1 MKIKGL
7 IGLLAAGLL
16 VAACASDPRLPGSSG
31 GLPKSQPTSTAAQ
44 ALSGQP
50 SAARIADDPAPD
62 RQGWTATPAQ
72 PPAPAPTASPV
83 APRISINVIMDRA
96 PIAAA
101 ADAVLG
107 DALRRPF
114 RIDPAVTGEISF
126 RLVGDMTEA
135 DILATLDQ
143 ALRASGAALAG
154 GPGGT
159 LTIVPAASAPAFSV
173 LPGADTP
180 QRAVYAGGVAI
191 YRARNV
197 SAAELVRLLTPLAE
211 GRAQVRADPVHEHVY
226 ISGDPGAVNSLLRT
240 AELFDVD
247 WMAGNSFQYYPLKYA
262 AAKDVAEDVRRI
274 YGGPDGPVG
283 TQVDLIDIN
292 RLNAIIIVA
301 KSPALLAQ
309 TAQWIDRLDQPA
321 SPSDQRLRVIPLDNI
336 KAEDFVKV
344 IGGFFGAGGP
354 QAPGSLQGGEAPA
367 AGGPAT
373 PPPGAGTVTADP
385 RSNSVLLYAN
395 DAEYQNLL
403 QVVRRLDVPPA
414 QVLIE
419 GTVAEVRLNDKLNLG
434 VQAFLANNPRFQ
446 GGMATTTSG
455 NGALTFPGLSL
466 QYLGRDFK
474 VVINAL
480 SAITDVEVVSTPRL
494 LVLANE
500 TATLQ
505 VGDQVPVI
513 TQTSTGDQ
521 TLSRTVNSVEY
532 RDTGVVLTV
541 TPRVGEGG
549 RIFIDIQQEVSDV
562 SATTTSDID
571 SPTIAQRKFRTQ
583 IAVDDGE
590 VIALG
595 GLIRTSR
602 SKADTGVP
610 LLDRLPGLGAAF
622 RGRENNKS
630 RTELVVFLKA
640 TLVRNRAD
648 ADRVTDEIASG
659 LTALGFGRDK
669 R

>member
-1 MKIKGL
+1 MNISRL
-7 IGLLAAGLL
+7 IGLIAAGLL
-16 VAACASDPRLPGSSG
+16 VAACASDPRLPGPSG
-31 GLPKSQPTSTAAQ
+31 SLPKAQPTSPAAQ
-44 ALSGQP
+44 AQAQ
-50 SAARIADDPAPD
+50 AAGRVGDDAPADRP
-62 RQGWTATPAQ
+62 GWTDSPAQ
-72 PPAPAPTASPV
+72 PPAPSQAQAGGLP
-83 APRISINVIMDRA
+83 APRVAINVIMDRA

-107 DALRRPF
+107 DTLQRPF
-114 RIDPAVTGEISF
+114 RVDPGVTGEVSF
-126 RLVGDMTEA
+126 RLVGEMSES
-135 DILATLDQ
+135 DILATFDQ

-154 GPGGT
+154 GPGGA
-159 LTIVPAASAPAFSV
+159 LNIVPIANAPSFSV

-180 QRAVYAGGVAI
+180 QRAYYAGGTAI

-197 SAAELVRLLTPLAE
+197 SAAELARLLTPLAE

-226 ISGDPGAVNSLLRT
+226 ISGEPGAVNSLLRT

-262 AAKDVAEDVRRI
+262 AAKDVAEDVRRV
-274 YGGPDGPVG
+274 YGGPDGPIG
-283 TQVDLIDIN
+283 TQVDLIDVN

-301 KSPALLAQ
+301 KSPALLAK
-309 TAQWIDRLDQPA
+309 TAQWIERLDQPA

-336 KAEDFVKV
+336 KAEDLVKV
-344 IGGFFGAGGP
+344 IGGFFGGGAGA
-354 QAPGSLQGGEAPA
+354 QAPGSLQGGPDAPA
-367 AGGPAT
+367 GGG
-373 PPPGAGTVTADP
+373 PPPGSNVVTADP
-385 RSNSVLLYAN
+385 RSNSILLYAN

-403 QVVRRLDVPPA
+403 QVVRRLDVPPP
-414 QVLIE
+414 QILIE

-434 VQAFLANNPRFQ
+434 VQAFLSNNPRFQ
-446 GGMATTTSG
+446 GGSATTSSG
-455 NGALTFPGLSL
+455 SGALTFPGLSL
-466 QYLGRDFK
+466 AYLGRDFK

-480 SAITDVEVVSTPRL
+480 SAVTDVEVVSTPRL

-513 TQTSTGDQ
+513 TQSSVGDQ

-562 SATTTSDID
+562 SQTTSSDID

-602 SKADTGVP
+602 SKSDTGIP
-610 LLDRLPGLGAAF
+610 GLSRIPGLGAAF
-622 RGRENNKS
+622 RGRENIKA

-648 ADRVTDEIASG
+648 ADRVTDEIAAG

>member
-1 MKIKGL
+1 M
-7 IGLLAAGLL
+7 GLLLAGLL
-16 VAACASDPRLPGSSG
+16 LAACASDPRLPGGSG
-31 GLPKSQPTSTAAQ
+31 SLPQAQPTSPAAQ
-44 ALSGQP
+44 AQA
-50 SAARIADDPAPD
+50 SAARVADAPTPD
-62 RQGWTATPAQ
+62 RPGWTDTPPQ
-72 PPAPAPTASPV
+72 TPAPAPTAGPV
-83 APRISINVIMDRA
+83 APRVSINVIMDRA

-107 DALRRPF
+107 DALQRPF
-114 RIDPAVTGEISF
+114 RIDPAVTGEVSF
-126 RLVGDMTEA
+126 RLVGDMTET
-135 DILATLDQ
+135 DVLATFDQ
-143 ALRASGAALAG
+143 ALRASGAALSG
-154 GPGGT
+154 GPGGA
-159 LTIVPAASAPAFSV
+159 LTIVPVASAPAFSV
-173 LPGADTP
+173 LPSADSP
-180 QRAVYAGGVAI
+180 QRAYFAGGTAI
-191 YRARNV
+191 YRARSV

-211 GRAQVRADPVHEHVY
+211 GRAQVRADSVREHVY
-226 ISGDPGAVNSLLRT
+226 ISGDPGTVNSLLRT
-240 AELFDVD
+240 IELFDVD
-247 WMAGNSFQYYPLKYA
+247 WMRGESFQYYPLKYA
-262 AAKDVAEDVRRI
+262 AAKDVAEDVRRV
-274 YGGPDGPVG
+274 YGGADGPVG

-301 KSPALLAQ
+301 KSPALLDQ
-309 TAQWIDRLDQPA
+309 TVKWIERLDQPA
-321 SPSDQRLRVIPLDNI
+321 SPSDQRLRVVPLDNI

-344 IGGFFGAGGP
+344 ISGFFGGGGP
-354 QAPGSLQGGEAPA
+354 QAPGSLAGADSATAAPQGAN
-367 AGGPAT
+367 
-373 PPPGAGTVTADP
+373 TVTADP
-385 RSNSVLLYAN
+385 RSNSILIYAN

-403 QVVRRLDVPPA
+403 QVVRRLDVPPS
-414 QVLIE
+414 QILIE

-434 VQAFLANNPRFQ
+434 VQAFLQNNSRFS

-466 QYLGRDFK
+466 QYLGNDFK

-480 SAITDVEVVSTPRL
+480 SAVTDVEVVSTPRL

-521 TLSRTVNSVEY
+521 STSNTVNSVTY

-595 GLIRTSR
+595 GLIRTTR
-602 SKADTGVP
+602 SKSDTGVP
-610 LLDRLPGLGAAF
+610 LLNRIPVLGAAF
-622 RGRENNKS
+622 RGRENVKG

-648 ADRVTDEIASG
+648 ADRITDEISAG

>member
-1 MKIKGL
+1 MTIARL

-16 VAACASDPRLPGSSG
+16 VAACASNPRLPGGSG
-31 GLPKSQPTSTAAQ
+31 SLPKAQPTSPAAQ
-44 ALSGQP
+44 ALGQSQP
-50 SAARIADDPAPD
+50 SAARVADEPPPD
-62 RQGWTATPAQ
+62 RPGWTTTPAQ
-72 PPAPAPTASPV
+72 PPAPSTPAGPA
-83 APRISINVIMDRA
+83 APRIPVNIIMDRA

-107 DALRRPF
+107 DALKRPF
-114 RIDPAVTGEISF
+114 RIDPAVSGEVSF
-126 RLVGDMTEA
+126 RLVGDMTET
-135 DILATLDQ
+135 DILATFDQ
-143 ALRASGAALAG
+143 SLRASGAALAG
-154 GPGGT
+154 GPGGA
-159 LTIVPAASAPAFSV
+159 LTIVPAANAPVFSV

-180 QRAVYAGGVAI
+180 QRTLFAGGVAI
-191 YRARNV
+191 YRAHNV
-197 SAAELVRLLTPLAE
+197 SATELVRLLTPLAE

-247 WMAGNSFQYYPLKYA
+247 WMAGNSFQYYPLRYA
-262 AAKDVAEDVRRI
+262 AAKDVADDLRRI

-309 TAQWIDRLDQPA
+309 TAQWIERLDQPA

-354 QAPGSLQGGEAPA
+354 QAPGSLQGGEAPPAGA
-367 AGGPAT
+367 APA
-373 PPPGAGTVTADP
+373 GAGTVTADP

-434 VQAFLANNPRFQ
+434 VQAFLSNNPRFQ

-455 NGALTFPGLSL
+455 SGALTFPGLSV

-480 SAITDVEVVSTPRL
+480 SAVTDVEVVSTPRL

-610 LLDRLPGLGAAF
+610 LLDRIPGLGAAF

-648 ADRVTDEIASG
+648 ADRITDEIAAG
-659 LTALGFGRDK
+659 LTALGFGRD
-669 R
+669 RH

>member
-1 MKIKGL
+1 MNISRL
-7 IGLLAAGLL
+7 IGLVAAGLL
-16 VAACASDPRLPGSSG
+16 VAACASDPRLPGASVS
-31 GLPKSQPTSTAAQ
+31 LPKAQPTSPAAQ
-44 ALSGQP
+44 AQ
-50 SAARIADDPAPD
+50 AASDARVAQDPAPD
-62 RQGWTATPAQ
+62 RPGWTDTPAQ
-72 PPAPAPTASPV
+72 PPAPAPTAGPV
-83 APRISINVIMDRA
+83 APRIAINVIMDRA

-107 DALRRPF
+107 DTLQRPF
-114 RIDPAVTGEISF
+114 RIDPAVTGEVSF

-135 DILATLDQ
+135 EILATLDQ
-143 ALRASGAALAG
+143 SLRTSGAALTG
-154 GPGGT
+154 GPGGA
-159 LTIVPAASAPAFSV
+159 LTIVPIANAPAFSV
-173 LPGADTP
+173 LPGADSP
-180 QRAVYAGGVAI
+180 QRAYYAGGVAI
-191 YRARNV
+191 YRARSV

-240 AELFDVD
+240 AEMFDVD

-262 AAKDVAEDVRRI
+262 AAKDVAEDVRRV
-274 YGGPDGPVG
+274 YGGPEGPIG

-301 KSPALLAQ
+301 KSPPLLAQ
-309 TAQWIDRLDQPA
+309 TAKWIDRLDQPA

-336 KAEDFVKV
+336 KAEDLVKV
-344 IGGFFGAGGP
+344 IGGFFGGGGGP
-354 QAPGSLQGGEAPA
+354 QAPGSLQSPDAPA
-367 AGGPAT
+367 GTTAPSGSN
-373 PPPGAGTVTADP
+373 TVTADP
-385 RSNSVLLYAN
+385 RSNSILLYAN
-395 DAEYQNLL
+395 DADYQNLL
-403 QVVRRLDVPPA
+403 QVVRRLDVPPS
-414 QVLIE
+414 QILIE

-434 VQAFLANNPRFQ
+434 VQAFLSNNPRFQ
-446 GGMATTTSG
+446 GGMSTTGNG
-455 NGALTFPGLSL
+455 NGALTYPGLSL
-466 QYLGRDFK
+466 AYLGRDFK

-505 VGDQVPVI
+505 VGDQVPII
-513 TQTSTGDQ
+513 TETSTGDQ
-521 TLSRTVNSVEY
+521 TLSRTVNSVTY

-562 SATTTSDID
+562 SQTTSSAID

-602 SKADTGVP
+602 SKSDTGVP
-610 LLDRLPGLGAAF
+610 YLDRVPVLGAAF
-622 RGRENNKS
+622 RGRDNVKS

>member
-1 MKIKGL
+1 MNNVRV

-16 VAACASDPRLPGSSG
+16 AAACASDPRLPGGSG
-31 GLPKSQPTSTAAQ
+31 SLPKSQPAAS
-44 ALSGQP
+44 AAPAEAQP
-50 SAARIADDPAPD
+50 SAARVADDPAPD
-62 RQGWTATPAQ
+62 RPGWTDTGAQ
-72 PPAPAPTASPV
+72 PPAPTPSAGPV
-83 APRISINVIMDRA
+83 APRVAINVIMDRA

-114 RIDPAVTGEISF
+114 RVDPAVSGEVSF
-126 RLVGDMTEA
+126 RLVGDMSEA
-135 DILATLDQ
+135 DILATFDQ
-143 ALRASGAALAG
+143 ALRASGAALSG
-154 GPGGT
+154 GPGGA
-159 LTIVPAASAPAFSV
+159 LTIVPAAAAPAFSV
-173 LPGADTP
+173 LPGADSS
-180 QRAVYAGGVAI
+180 QRTYYAGGTAI
-191 YRARNV
+191 YRARSV

-211 GRAQVRADPVHEHVY
+211 GRAQVRADPVREHVY

-262 AAKDVAEDVRRI
+262 AAKDVAEDLRRV
-274 YGGPDGPVG
+274 YGGPDGPIG

-309 TAQWIDRLDQPA
+309 TAKWLDRLDQPA
-321 SPSDQRLRVIPLDNI
+321 SPTDQRLRVIPLDNI

-344 IGGFFGAGGP
+344 IGGFFGGGAGQ
-354 QAPGSLQGGEAPA
+354 QAPGSLQGSGEPA
-367 AGGPAT
+367 AGQTA
-373 PPPGAGTVTADP
+373 PPGANTVTADP

-403 QVVRRLDVPPA
+403 QVVRRLDVPPS
-414 QVLIE
+414 QILIE

-434 VQAFLANNPRFQ
+434 VQAFLSNNPRFQ
-446 GGMATTTSG
+446 GGMSTTSSG
-455 NGALTFPGLSL
+455 SGALTYPGLSIA
-466 QYLGRDFK
+466 YLGRDFK
-474 VVINAL
+474 VVVNAL
-480 SAITDVEVVSTPRL
+480 SAVTDVEVVSTPRL

-505 VGDQVPVI
+505 VGDQVPII
-513 TQTSTGDQ
+513 TQSSTGDQ
-521 TLSRTVNSVEY
+521 TLSRTVNSVDY

-562 SATTTSDID
+562 SPTTSSDID

-602 SKADTGVP
+602 GKSDTGVP
-610 LLDRLPGLGAAF
+610 VLDRIPGLGAAF
-622 RGRENNKS
+622 RGRENTKS

-648 ADRVTDEIASG
+648 ADRVTDEISAG